1 MVPSKIT
8 TIGAVSNNGVG
19 DVKGAVGEIDST
31 TVVVCRISREGGI
44 GECEGAACMVKNSTT
59 VELCRIAVQGGIG
72 KNYRATGIGD
82 AGTLGGSIARYGRIS
97 DVKIAGSVVPECAS
111 DSELASSGIT

>member
-31 TVVVCRISREGGI
+31 TDVGCRISREGGI
-44 GECEGAACMVKNSTT
+44 GECEVAACMVKNSTT
-59 VELCRIAVQGGIG
+59 VNSGCIAVQSRIA

-82 AGTLGGSIARYGRIS
+82 ASTCGGSIALYCRIS
-97 DVKIAGSVVPECAS
+97 DVKIA
-111 DSELASSGIT
+111 